1 MAGMKAHSMDEN
13 ELRQLTRDTAK
24 RLFGTP
30 KEGEGI
36 YALWKD
42 FDPELA
48 RQFSMFVTGRL
59 YAREILTQR
68 ERELCAVGAL
78 AVLNFWD
85 ELRLHC
91 IAALNAGATA
101 KEVAEVIF
109 QMSTY
114 GGVPCMVEGLR
125 TLKSVL
131 QERGEWENR

>member
-1 MAGMKAHSMDEN
+1 MDDDA
-13 ELRQLTRDTAK
+13 LKKLTRDTAK

-30 KEGEGI
+30 KDGEGV
-36 YALWKD
+36 YALWKE

-59 YAREILTQR
+59 YAREVLSQK
-68 ERELCAVGAL
+68 ERELCAVAAL

-85 ELRLHC
+85 ELRIHC
-91 IAALNAGATA
+91 GAALNAGATS

-125 TLKSVL
+125 TLKAVL
-131 QERGEWENR
+131 QERGEWPPS

>member
-1 MAGMKAHSMDEN
+1 MDEN

-30 KEGEGI
+30 KDGEGI
-36 YALWKD
+36 YALWKE
-42 FDPELA
+42 FDPDLA

-85 ELRLHC
+85 ELRVHC
-91 IAALNAGATA
+91 GAALNAGATP

-109 QMSTY
+109 QMATY

-131 QERGEWENR
+131 QERGEWDSRGTSGG